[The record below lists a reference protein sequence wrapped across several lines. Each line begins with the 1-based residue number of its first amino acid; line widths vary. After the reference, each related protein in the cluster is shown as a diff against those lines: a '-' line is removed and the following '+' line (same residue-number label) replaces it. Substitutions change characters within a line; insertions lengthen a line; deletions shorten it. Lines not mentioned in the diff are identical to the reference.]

1 MAGKKKRKKKRRMRI
16 RGILLGFGILVMAA
30 LLFFVIFQTK
40 NIEVTGNDRYTD
52 GEIRRIVEQQEPL
65 SFNTVL
71 LTFFPYRADL
81 SGVPFLETITYEIVS
96 PTTVRAVVEEKVT
109 VGYVEAD
116 GQKVYF
122 DGKGIVLEC
131 ISQEETEAESGT
143 VDSQPLTGE
152 QGEALDSESLPTAK
166 MQSQEYDPDLEN
178 IPEVTGLNVTSVTV
192 GESLIT
198 EHTEIFGSLEALIRL
213 LDRFSLWPEQV
224 EITEEQEMIL
234 HYSGNIR
241 IRLGT
246 DDCLEEKITKLSGI
260 LPQLEGMS
268 GELHLEDVDEQ
279 SGDVVFSRDI
289 QESEDSSSAS

>member
-1 MAGKKKRKKKRRMRI
+1 MRI

-71 LTFFPYRADL
+71 LTFFPYRADF

-96 PTTVRAVVEEKVT
+96 PTTVRAIVEEKVT

-131 ISQEETEAESGT
+131 ISREETEAESGI

-152 QGEALDSESLPTAK
+152 QGETLDSESLPTAK

-192 GESLIT
+192 GESLTT
-198 EHTEIFGSLEALIRL
+198 EHTEIFESLEALIRL

-246 DDCLEEKITKLSGI
+246 EDCLEEKITKLSGI
-260 LPQLEGMS
+260 FPQLEGMS

-279 SGDVVFSRDI
+279 NGDVVFSRDT
-289 QESEDSSSAS
+289 QESEGNSSAS